1 MIKYDFNDLKEA
13 KKEDKLIKAIEDS
26 KVDNSEIIQSL
37 EKLSEVFTN
46 KISELEEKIAGL
58 ELTTNVT
65 TQQHTIETKDI
76 DLEPVI
82 EAIRKNRTEVNVEK
96 FDDTKQIEKLEDIK
110 GEFVKLEKRIDQL
123 RKEQIKVPVQ
133 KAGKKTDPSEFV
145 PVRLTNGKR
154 FYEAVSELA
163 TAIQRVGVLDNH
175 GRTITVESNY
185 KQLIEYDVNNN
196 PIYVGMAEP
205 STATGSLLWQIKKI
219 TYDASNN
226 PTAVEWADGNDS
238 FDNEWDERATYT
250 YS

>member
-1 MIKYDFNDLKEA
+1 MTYDFNDLKER

-37 EKLSEVFTN
+37 EKLSEVFTK

-65 TQQHTIETKDI
+65 TEKHEHTIETKDI

-82 EAIRKNRTEVNVEK
+82 EAIQKNKTEVNVEK
-96 FDDTKQIEKLEDIK
+96 FDDSKQIEKLEDIK
-110 GEFVKLEKRIDQL
+110 KEFTKLEKRIDQL
-123 RKEQIKVPVQ
+123 RKEQVTFQ
-133 KAGKKTDPSEFV
+133 KAGKKTDPSEFI
-145 PVRLTNGKR
+145 PVRLTNGKK

-185 KQLIEYDVNNN
+185 KQLIEYDANDN

-205 STATGSLLWQIKKI
+205 STATGALSWQIKKI
-219 TYDASNN
+219 TYDANNN

-238 FDNEWDERATYT
+238 FDNKWDERATYT